1 MQADPV
7 YGVPFI
13 TAAAMWFRSL
23 VLATALVSVS
33 LPTLARGELSDARKW
48 RVLLPTVRAVT
59 DCIARGIAASPT
71 AVNYARQ
78 ENWLEAVKSTAEECR
93 SFGNRLIAEH
103 DRLYGPGTGKTFVEG
118 PYAADLPRAVKAR
131 IGPQIARVAA
141 EPAKAEEET
150 MPDAAVAEMSMQ
162 VTAAQ
167 PPVESEALEK
177 GDDPAPA
184 LEARIGA
191 EVEPEAAQPTAA
203 EKPAL
208 PAEAAAEIP
217 VAAPPLPPHGNALER
232 DDLKS
237 STEAPRNA
245 VVREEAVTDEQRTAL
260 VADVQPELTSSAAV
274 VSSPGEERVLRP
286 APWSIAYTFVLLS
299 SNSVI
304 GQRMAV
310 SLGVELSNRF
320 VDGAVEV
327 IRTVERLMSEVM
339 PLQVAP
345 ETLDVVQLR
354 SIFRQPLD
362 GEPVCAL
369 GERGA
374 ACLAGVDRA
383 VVQDEHEGLDR
394 DA

>member
-1 MQADPV
+1 
-7 YGVPFI
+7 
-13 TAAAMWFRSL
+13 MWFRSL

-33 LPTLARGELSDARKW
+33 LPALARSELSDARKW
-48 RVLLPTVRAVT
+48 KVLLPTVRAVT

-71 AVNYARQ
+71 ALNYARQ

-141 EPAKAEEET
+141 EPA
-150 MPDAAVAEMSMQ
+150 
-162 VTAAQ
+162 
-167 PPVESEALEK
+167 
-177 GDDPAPA
+177 
-184 LEARIGA
+184 

-217 VAAPPLPPHGNALER
+217 VAAPPLPPQGNALER

-274 VSSPGEERVLRP
+274 VSSPGEGRVVRP
-286 APWSIAYTFVLLS
+286 APWSIAYTFVLL
-299 SNSVI
+299 
-304 GQRMAV
+304 AV
-310 SLGVELSNRF
+310 LATAALY
-320 VDGAVEV
+320 GAR
-327 IRTVERLMSEVM
+327 RTR
-339 PLQVAP
+339 
-345 ETLDVVQLR
+345 R
-354 SIFRQPLD
+354 
-362 GEPVCAL
+362 
-369 GERGA
+369 
-374 ACLAGVDRA
+374 
-383 VVQDEHEGLDR
+383 
-394 DA
+394 